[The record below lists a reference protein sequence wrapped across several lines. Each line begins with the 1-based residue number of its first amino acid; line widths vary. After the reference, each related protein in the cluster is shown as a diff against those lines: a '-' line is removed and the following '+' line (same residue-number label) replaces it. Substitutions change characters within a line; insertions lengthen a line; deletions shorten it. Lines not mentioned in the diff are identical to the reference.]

1 MPPKNKER
9 FEILLEDMTDRIR
22 LLAEGQ
28 TMQGDRLETKMEEG
42 FKEQNRQLELDNR
55 ALTKRIDDGLAGVNK
70 RIDRIDDGLAGVN
83 KRIDRIDDGLAGV
96 NKQIDEVNSSL
107 TKKIDRVE
115 ASLTKEVRELKTDI
129 REKVLPRLEDHE
141 QRLTALEEKP
151 AA

>member
-42 FKEQNRQLELDNR
+42 FKEQNRQRELDNR
-55 ALTKRIDDGLAGVNK
+55 ALTKRIDDGLAGVNN
-70 RIDRIDDGLAGVN
+70 R
-83 KRIDRIDDGLAGV
+83 
-96 NKQIDEVNSSL
+96 
-107 TKKIDRVE
+107 IDRVE
-115 ASLTKEVRELKTDI
+115 ASLTKGIQELKTDI

>member
-42 FKEQNRQLELDNR
+42 FKEQNRQRELDNR
-55 ALTKRIDDGLAGVNK
+55 AITKWIDDGLAGVNN
-70 RIDRIDDGLAGVN
+70 R
-83 KRIDRIDDGLAGV
+83 
-96 NKQIDEVNSSL
+96 
-107 TKKIDRVE
+107 IDRVE
-115 ASLTKEVRELKTDI
+115 ASLTKGIQELKTDI

>member
-9 FEILLEDMTDRIR
+9 FEILLEDMNDRIQ

-28 TMQGDRLETKMEEG
+28 NMQGDRLETKMEEG
-42 FKEQNRQLELDNR
+42 FKEQNRQRELDNR

-70 RIDRIDDGLAGVN
+70 RID
-83 KRIDRIDDGLAGV
+83 
-96 NKQIDEVNSSL
+96 EVNSSL

-115 ASLTKEVRELKTDI
+115 ASLTKEIREIKTDI

>member
-1 MPPKNKER
+1 MPPKNKEG
-9 FEILLEDMTDRIR
+9 FEILLEDMNDRIR

-28 TMQGDRLETKMEEG
+28 NMQGDRLDTKMEEG
-42 FKEQNRQLELDNR
+42 FKEQNRQRELGNR

-70 RIDRIDDGLAGVN
+70 R
-83 KRIDRIDDGLAGV
+83 
-96 NKQIDEVNSSL
+96 IDEVNSSL

-115 ASLTKEVRELKTDI
+115 ASLTKEIRELKTDI

>member
-70 RIDRIDDGLAGVN
+70 RIDRVG
-83 KRIDRIDDGLAGV
+83 
-96 NKQIDEVNSSL
+96 
-107 TKKIDRVE
+107 
-115 ASLTKEVRELKTDI
+115 ASLTKEIQELKTDI